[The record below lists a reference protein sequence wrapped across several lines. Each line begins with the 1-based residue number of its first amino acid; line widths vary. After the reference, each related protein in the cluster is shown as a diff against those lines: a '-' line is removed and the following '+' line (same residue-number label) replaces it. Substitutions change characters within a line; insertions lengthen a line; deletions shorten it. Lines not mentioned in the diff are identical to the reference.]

1 VQRPD
6 PFAGCA
12 QDVGAGPSRSL
23 SLSLSLSLS
32 HSLTHSLT
40 HSFTHSLSL
49 PRSLDLSSLLMWE
62 ANAFIDF
69 GFTRGPLWSSD
80 DGKVIIAKSRNSKT
94 VWRLAMHEFKD
105 AVRGPGC
112 KRPKKE
118 KKMICSM
125 PVGVEQ
131 NAEDRRI
138 AVSCMT
144 KLAMLYCKK
153 EVSKLMLMVKR
164 DEILAEEIGIDKLM
178 ATTSWKRIAT
188 RSSTIKRLRRL
199 HAEAEL
205 VEDLQGDVKEDADQ
219 KAMVARLRVKTKFG
233 KGTRPS
239 PTPKKQTGMETT
251 KATKLRTRKT
261 KATELPTDRVLEHP
275 AISIMEGRSFVV
287 VRLRAQQF
295 HQGRM
300 VTAFLYSYYCSYYQ
314 WCWARR
320 LFDAVIEMGQIRDK
334 IEDAKL
340 CKDDVLK
347 LITPRRQHAD
357 C

>member
-1 VQRPD
+1 
-6 PFAGCA
+6 
-12 QDVGAGPSRSL
+12 
-23 SLSLSLSLS
+23 
-32 HSLTHSLT
+32 
-40 HSFTHSLSL
+40 
-49 PRSLDLSSLLMWE
+49 MYE
-62 ANAFIDF
+62 FID
-69 GFTRGPLWSSD
+69 
-80 DGKVIIAKSRNSKT
+80 AKK
-94 VWRLAMHEFKD
+94 KQ
-105 AVRGPGC
+105 
-112 KRPKKE
+112 KRW
-118 KKMICSM
+118 ICSM

-138 AVSCMT
+138 AASCMT
-144 KLAMLYCKK
+144 KVAMLYCKK
-153 EVSKLMLMVKR
+153 DVSKLGLLVER
-164 DEILAEEIGIDKLM
+164 DEILAEEFGIDTVEALRQWLIGRKGVLR
-178 ATTSWKRIAT
+178 WLIAVISADFT
-188 RSSTIKRLRRL
+188 
-199 HAEAEL
+199 EADSH
-205 VEDLQGDVKEDADQ
+205 EDHQGDVKEDADQ
-219 KAMVARLRVKTKFG
+219 KAMVVARLRVKTKFG

-314 WCWARR
+314 WCWARC